1 MTILSDVCIFIENR
15 WSLLLGTK
23 VVLFLLLTD
32 KTKDYLCIFATEI
45 RYGTFM
51 SLHRLSVSLNLCD
64 FV

>member
-1 MTILSDVCIFIENR
+1 MGYFYF
-15 WSLLLGTK
+15 
-23 VVLFLLLTD
+23 LFPVLTD

-51 SLHRLSVSLNLCD
+51 SLHRLSVSLNLCN